1 MPDPARRLPDGLELD
16 LSRLAGGA
24 RDLSETARGPALV
37 ATDFDGVVARLV
49 DQPDASRPT
58 PEAASAL
65 ARLAACPP
73 EVARL
78 ALVSGRRLEDL
89 ARVSRVAAGTLLVG
103 SHGAERGHMTAA
115 GLEHSPVILDTGK
128 SELLARLTSAFETIA
143 QGVEGAWVEQKP
155 TAAVLHVRL
164 AAPDE
169 AARASLDA
177 VMASGSLGLSALHG
191 KDVVETGVV
200 ATSKGQAIDA
210 LRVETGARAVFYMGD
225 DVTDERAFAV
235 LHDGDVS
242 VRVGPGET
250 VARHRVAGPDEAAH
264 VLALL
269 ADLLTGPV
277 HTL

>member
-1 MPDPARRLPDGLELD
+1 MPEPARQLPDGLELD
-16 LSRLAGGA
+16 LFRLAGDA
-24 RDLSETARGPALV
+24 RDLSGAASGPVLV

-58 PEAASAL
+58 PGAAAAL
-65 ARLAACPP
+65 ARLAACAP

-89 ARVSRVAAGTLLVG
+89 ARVSRVPAGTLLVG
-103 SHGAERGHMTAA
+103 SHGAERGHMTTG
-115 GLEHSPVILDTGK
+115 GLEYSPVTLDTD
-128 SELLARLTSAFETIA
+128 EAERLARLTSAFETIA
-143 QGVEGAWVEQKP
+143 QGVEGAWVERKP
-155 TAAVLHVRL
+155 TAVVLHVRL
-164 AAPDE
+164 ASPDD

-177 VMASGSLGLSALHG
+177 VTASGALGLSAMRG

-200 ATSKGQAIDA
+200 ATSKGQALDA

-264 VLALL
+264 VLARL

-277 HTL
+277 QAT

>member
-1 MPDPARRLPDGLELD
+1 MPDPARQLPDALERD
-16 LSRLAGGA
+16 LSRLAG
-24 RDLSETARGPALV
+24 DARGVPEAASGPVLV

-58 PEAASAL
+58 PGAAAAL
-65 ARLAACPP
+65 ARLAACAP

-89 ARVSRVAAGTLLVG
+89 ARVSRVPAGTLLVG
-103 SHGAERGHMTAA
+103 SHGAERGHMTAE
-115 GLEHSPVILDTGK
+115 GLEHSPVTLDTDK
-128 SELLARLTSAFETIA
+128 AERLARLTAAFEAIA
-143 QGVEGAWVEQKP
+143 QGAEGAWVEHKP

-164 AAPDE
+164 ASPDD

-177 VMASGSLGLSALHG
+177 VAASGSLGLPAMRG

-200 ATSKGQAIDA
+200 ATSKGQALDA
-210 LRVETGARAVFYMGD
+210 LRAEAGARAVFYMGD

-235 LHDGDVS
+235 LRDDDVS

-264 VLALL
+264 VLARL

-277 HTL
+277 QAT